1 MTEPRDR
8 RELIVST
15 AAEMFARKGIR
26 STTVREI
33 ADVVGVLSGSLYHY
47 FSSKD
52 EIVKE
57 ILMGFLDTIRAEY
70 DEVLA
75 RGLGAAETLRE
86 VVLVSLQ
93 VARQQPDATAIYQNE
108 LRYLRESP
116 QYSEVQAAAADVQ
129 RVWLGVIERGV
140 ADGAFRDDIAPRIFH
155 RGLAVGPRSAPRRRV
170 LHRAAGRRHH
180 FYLPRRLLRTPRGN
194 QPPRQAARPVA
205 RHDGSS
211 SASLKRSRPAP
222 ARIAATVCGSR
233 SGVPSLRGDVGR
245 FVCFEPRKLGTCPG
259 GQAAR

>member
-33 ADVVGVLSGSLYHY
+33 ADTVGILSGSLYHY

-116 QYSEVQAAAADVQ
+116 QYADVQAAAADVQ
-129 RVWLGVIERGV
+129 QVWLGVIDRGV
-140 ADGAFRDDIAPRIFH
+140 ADGAFRDDIAPRVFH
-155 RGLAVGPRSAPRRRV
+155 RLIRDAVWLSGRGQHPDAGYSAERLADAITSIFLDGFSARSSA
-170 LHRAAGRRHH
+170 
-180 FYLPRRLLRTPRGN
+180 TS
-194 QPPRQAARPVA
+194 PVA
-205 RHDGSS
+205 
-211 SASLKRSRPAP
+211 
-222 ARIAATVCGSR
+222 SR
-233 SGVPSLRGDVGR
+233 STTGS
-245 FVCFEPRKLGTCPG
+245 
-259 GQAAR
+259 

>member
-1 MTEPRDR
+1 MGYIRHLARFSLEGVTQMTEPRDR

-70 DEVLA
+70 DEVL
-75 RGLGAAETLRE
+75 GHDLDAAQTLRE

-93 VARQQPDATAIYQNE
+93 VGRQQPDATAIYQNE

-116 QYSEVQAAAADVQ
+116 QYADVQAAAADVQ

-140 ADGAFRDDIAPRIFH
+140 ADGAFRDDIAPRVFH
-155 RGLAVGPRSAPRRRV
+155 RLIRDAVWLSGRGQHPDAGYSAEQLADAITSIFLDG
-170 LHRAAGRRHH
+170 
-180 FYLPRRLLRTPRGN
+180 F
-194 QPPRQAARPVA
+194 AAR
-205 RHDGSS
+205 S
-211 SASLKRSRPAP
+211 PATSP
-222 ARIAATVCGSR
+222 AASR
-233 SGVPSLRGDVGR
+233 STRGSW
-245 FVCFEPRKLGTCPG
+245 TS
-259 GQAAR
+259 

>member
-75 RGLGAAETLRE
+75 RGLGAAETLRA

-116 QYSEVQAAAADVQ
+116 QYSDVQAAAADVQ

-140 ADGAFRDDIAPRIFH
+140 AEGAFRDDIAPRVFH
-155 RGLAVGPRSAPRRRV
+155 RLIRDAVWLSGRGQHPDAGYPTGQLADAITSIFLDGFAAHSPATG
-170 LHRAAGRRHH
+170 RA
-180 FYLPRRLLRTPRGN
+180 
-194 QPPRQAARPVA
+194 
-205 RHDGSS
+205 
-211 SASLKRSRPAP
+211 
-222 ARIAATVCGSR
+222 GSR
-233 SGVPSLRGDVGR
+233 STSAVGL
-245 FVCFEPRKLGTCPG
+245 P
-259 GQAAR
+259 

>member
-75 RGLGAAETLRE
+75 RDLDAAQTLRE

-93 VARQQPDATAIYQNE
+93 VGRQQPDATAIYQNE

-116 QYSEVQAAAADVQ
+116 QYADVQAAAADVQ

-140 ADGAFRDDIAPRIFH
+140 ADGVFRDDIAPRVFH
-155 RGLAVGPRSAPRRRV
+155 RLIRDAVWLSGRGQHPDAGYSTEQLADAITSIFLDG
-170 LHRAAGRRHH
+170 
-180 FYLPRRLLRTPRGN
+180 F
-194 QPPRQAARPVA
+194 AARP
-205 RHDGSS
+205 
-211 SASLKRSRPAP
+211 PATG
-222 ARIAATVCGSR
+222 RAASR
-233 SGVPSLRGDVGR
+233 STS
-245 FVCFEPRKLGTCPG
+245 
-259 GQAAR
+259 AAGLP

>member
-75 RGLGAAETLRE
+75 RGLGAAETLRA

-116 QYSEVQAAAADVQ
+116 QYSDVQAAAADVQ

-140 ADGAFRDDIAPRIFH
+140 ADGAFRDDIAPRVFH
-155 RGLAVGPRSAPRRRV
+155 RLIRDAVWLSGRGQHPDAGYSTDQLADAITSIFLDGFAAPSAETRPAASRSA
-170 LHRAAGRRHH
+170 G
-180 FYLPRRLLRTPRGN
+180 
-194 QPPRQAARPVA
+194 
-205 RHDGSS
+205 
-211 SASLKRSRPAP
+211 
-222 ARIAATVCGSR
+222 GSR
-233 SGVPSLRGDVGR
+233 TS
-245 FVCFEPRKLGTCPG
+245 
-259 GQAAR
+259 

>member
-75 RGLGAAETLRE
+75 RDLDAAQTLRE

-93 VARQQPDATAIYQNE
+93 VGRQQPDATAIYQNE

-116 QYSEVQAAAADVQ
+116 QYADVQAAAADVQ
-129 RVWLGVIERGV
+129 RVWLEVIERGV
-140 ADGAFRDDIAPRIFH
+140 ADGAFRDDIAPRVFH
-155 RGLAVGPRSAPRRRV
+155 RLIRDAVWLSGRGQHPDAGYSTGQLADAITSIFLDGFSARPASAGP
-170 LHRAAGRRHH
+170 
-180 FYLPRRLLRTPRGN
+180 
-194 QPPRQAARPVA
+194 AAR
-205 RHDGSS
+205 
-211 SASLKRSRPAP
+211 RPAS
-222 ARIAATVCGSR
+222 GSR
-233 SGVPSLRGDVGR
+233 
-245 FVCFEPRKLGTCPG
+245 
-259 GQAAR
+259 AR

>member
-8 RELIVST
+8 RALIVST

-75 RGLGAAETLRE
+75 RGLGAAETLRA

-129 RVWLGVIERGV
+129 RAWLGVIERGV
-140 ADGAFRDDIAPRIFH
+140 ADGAFRDDIAPRVFH
-155 RGLAVGPRSAPRRRV
+155 RLIRDAVWLSGRGQHPDAGYSTDQLADAITSIFLDGFSAPSATTS
-170 LHRAAGRRHH
+170 LAA
-180 FYLPRRLLRTPRGN
+180 
-194 QPPRQAARPVA
+194 
-205 RHDGSS
+205 
-211 SASLKRSRPAP
+211 
-222 ARIAATVCGSR
+222 SR
-233 SGVPSLRGDVGR
+233 STSGS
-245 FVCFEPRKLGTCPG
+245 
-259 GQAAR
+259 

>member
-47 FSSKD
+47 FGSKD

-75 RGLGAAETLRE
+75 RELGAAETLRA

-116 QYSEVQAAAADVQ
+116 YYADVQAAAADVQ

-140 ADGAFRDDIAPRIFH
+140 ADGAFRDDIAPRVFH
-155 RGLAVGPRSAPRRRV
+155 RLIRDAVWLSGRGQHPDAGYSTDQLADAITSIFLDG
-170 LHRAAGRRHH
+170 
-180 FYLPRRLLRTPRGN
+180 F
-194 QPPRQAARPVA
+194 AARSPA
-205 RHDGSS
+205 T
-211 SASLKRSRPAP
+211 SADNSKKRPSRVKSE
-222 ARIAATVCGSR
+222 R
-233 SGVPSLRGDVGR
+233 
-245 FVCFEPRKLGTCPG
+245 
-259 GQAAR
+259 

>member
-75 RGLGAAETLRE
+75 RGLGAAETLRA

-116 QYSEVQAAAADVQ
+116 QYNEVQAAAADVQ

-140 ADGAFRDDIAPRIFH
+140 ADGAFRDDIAPRVFH
-155 RGLAVGPRSAPRRRV
+155 RLIRDAVWLSGRGQHPDAGYSTDQLADAITSIFLDGFAAPS
-170 LHRAAGRRHH
+170 
-180 FYLPRRLLRTPRGN
+180 
-194 QPPRQAARPVA
+194 VA
-205 RHDGSS
+205 TKST
-211 SASLKRSRPAP
+211 A
-222 ARIAATVCGSR
+222 SR
-233 SGVPSLRGDVGR
+233 STSGS
-245 FVCFEPRKLGTCPG
+245 
-259 GQAAR
+259 